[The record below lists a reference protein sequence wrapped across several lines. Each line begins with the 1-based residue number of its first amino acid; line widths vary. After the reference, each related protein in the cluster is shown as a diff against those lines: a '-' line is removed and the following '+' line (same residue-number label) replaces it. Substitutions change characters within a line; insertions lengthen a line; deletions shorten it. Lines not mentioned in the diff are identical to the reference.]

1 MGDLGL
7 KTYLTIWFNSE
18 GAAPSEVV
26 QRLRAMGFEP
36 IKGYYDHVYD
46 WRKKVTIDD
55 ILQLSDA
62 VHQTLKGLK
71 VTYKL
76 ETV

>member
-1 MGDLGL
+1 M

-18 GAAPSEVV
+18 GASPSEVV
-26 QRLRAMGFEP
+26 ERLRAMGFKP

-46 WRKKVTIDD
+46 WKKKVNLED
-55 ILQLSDA
+55 IFQLSDA
-62 VHQTLKGLK
+62 LHETLKGLK
-71 VTYKL
+71 VLYKL

>member
-1 MGDLGL
+1 L

-18 GAAPSEVV
+18 GGSPSEVV
-26 QRLRAMGFEP
+26 ERLRAMGFRP

-46 WRKKVTIDD
+46 WKKKVTLED
-55 ILQLSDA
+55 IFQLSDA
-62 VHQTLKGLK
+62 LHQTLKGLR
-71 VTYKL
+71 VMYKL